1 MMINKWKLDLLELA
15 KEFTV
20 KKEEDGSYSVCFSGE
35 EYADSE
41 VCAYIENNGSVRY
54 YVTGVYNSG
63 SDFAEI
69 DITALEK
76 LKEFCERMTG
86 EDVPF

>member
-1 MMINKWKLDLLELA
+1 MMINKWKLDLMALA
-15 KEFTV
+15 KEFMV
-20 KKEEDGSYSVCFSGE
+20 EKQEDGSYSVCFSDG

-41 VCAYIENNGSVRY
+41 VCAYIDNNGSVNY

-76 LKEFCERMTG
+76 LKEFCERMTE
-86 EDVPF
+86 EDVSF